1 MKRIAISVYLS
12 KSIPHQPWKNAE
24 DHNLFTNYEIIT
36 LLPSDRRAKFAIIQV
51 IIQIMY
57 IGTIFSGL
65 KKILNRACIN
75 RLNSFEF
82 N

>member
-1 MKRIAISVYLS
+1 MKRIAKSVYLS
-12 KSIPHQPWKNAE
+12 KSIPHQPSNNTE
-24 DHNLFTNYEIIT
+24 DHNLFNNLIT
-36 LLPSDRRAKFAIIQV
+36 LLPYDRRAKFTIIQV
-51 IIQIMY
+51 IIQIIY